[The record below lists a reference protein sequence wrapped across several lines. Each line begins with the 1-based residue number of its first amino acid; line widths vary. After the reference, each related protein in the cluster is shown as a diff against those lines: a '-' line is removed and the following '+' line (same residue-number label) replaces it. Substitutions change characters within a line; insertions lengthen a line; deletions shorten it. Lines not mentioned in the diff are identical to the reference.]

1 MSLINKLFT
10 SRSIIIDMIK
20 KRGFDTGK
28 YENFSIKEIDSMLG
42 GNPTKIS
49 SDLNPLDIYLDNK
62 DKKIMVKFIVN
73 QKLRI
78 NNLTNL
84 VEDMIKKKTTPLA
97 ENDTLIIIT
106 HDKVTNEIFD
116 EFLETIYQK
125 HNIFI
130 QLFWIDTLMVDITKH
145 KLVPNHSIILAD
157 EKEDLLKKYNLI
169 SYSQLPI
176 IMKNDPVA
184 KYHGGKRGDVFK
196 IYRPS
201 ETAGEYITYRYCQ

>member
-10 SRSIIIDMIK
+10 SRSIIINMIK
-20 KRGFDTGK
+20 QRGYDTSK

-42 GNPTKIS
+42 GTPTKIS
-49 SDLNPLDIYLDNK
+49 SDVNPLDIYLENK
-62 DKKIMVKFIVN
+62 NNKIMVKFIVN

-84 VEDMIKKKTTPLA
+84 VEDIITTQLS

-106 HDKVTNEIFD
+106 HDKITNEIFD
-116 EFLETIYQK
+116 EFLETIFQK

-130 QLFWIDTLMVDITKH
+130 QLFWIDTLMVDITQH
-145 KLVPNHSIILAD
+145 KLVPNHSIISNE
-157 EKEDLLKKYNLI
+157 EKEQLLQKYNLI
-169 SYSQLPI
+169 SYNQLPI

-184 KYHGGKRGDVFK
+184 KYYGGKRGDVFK
-196 IYRPS
+196 IIRPS
-201 ETAGEYITYRYCQ
+201 ETAGEYLTYRFCQ

>member
-10 SRSIIIDMIK
+10 SRSIIINMIK
-20 KRGFDTGK
+20 QRGFDTSK

-42 GNPTKIS
+42 GTPAKIS
-49 SDLNPLDIYLDNK
+49 SDVNPLDIYMENK
-62 DKKIMVKFIVN
+62 NNKILIKFIVN

-84 VEDMIKKKTTPLA
+84 VEDIITTQLS

-106 HDKVTNEIFD
+106 HDKITNEIFD
-116 EFLETIYQK
+116 ELLETIYQK

-130 QLFWIDTLMVDITKH
+130 QLFWIETLMVDITQH
-145 KLVPNHSIILAD
+145 KLVPNHSIISNE
-157 EKEDLLKKYNLI
+157 EKEQLLQKYNLV
-169 SYSQLPI
+169 SYNQLPI

-184 KYHGGKRGDVFK
+184 KYYGGKRGDVFK
-196 IYRPS
+196 INRPS
-201 ETAGEYITYRYCQ
+201 ETAGEYITYRFCQ

>member
-10 SRSIIIDMIK
+10 SRSIIINMIK
-20 KRGFDTGK
+20 QRGFNTGK
-28 YENFSIKEIDSMLG
+28 YENYSIKEIDSMLG
-42 GNPTKIS
+42 GTPAKIS
-49 SDLNPLDIYLDNK
+49 SDVNPLDIYLDNK

-84 VEDMIKKKTTPLA
+84 VEDIITTQLA

-106 HDKVTNEIFD
+106 HDKITNEIFD

-130 QLFWIDTLMVDITKH
+130 QIFWIETLMVDITKH
-145 KLVPNHSIILAD
+145 KLVPNHLIIQTE
-157 EKEDLLKKYNLI
+157 EKEALLEKYNLV
-169 SYSQLPI
+169 SFSQLPI

-184 KYHGGKRGDVFK
+184 KYYGGKRGDVFK
-196 IYRPS
+196 INRPS
-201 ETAGEYITYRYCQ
+201 ETAGEYITYRHCQ

>member
-28 YENFSIKEIDSMLG
+28 YENYSIKEIDSMMG
-42 GNPTKIS
+42 GTPTKIS
-49 SDLNPLDIYLDNK
+49 SEVNPLDIYLDNK
-62 DKKIMVKFIVN
+62 DKKIMVKYVVN

-84 VEDMIKKKTTPLA
+84 VEDIITTQLA

-106 HDKVTNEIFD
+106 HDKITNEIFD

-130 QLFWIDTLMVDITKH
+130 QIFWIETLMVDITKH
-145 KLVPNHSIILAD
+145 KLVPNHSIIQTE
-157 EKEDLLKKYNLI
+157 EKEQLLKKYNLV

-184 KYHGGKRGDVFK
+184 KYYGGKRGDVFK
-196 IYRPS
+196 INRPS
-201 ETAGEYITYRYCQ
+201 ETAGEYITYRHCQ

>member
-20 KRGFDTGK
+20 QRGFDASK

-42 GNPTKIS
+42 GTPPKIS
-49 SDLNPLDIYLDNK
+49 SDVNPLDIYLENK
-62 DKKIMVKFIVN
+62 NNKILIKFIVN

-84 VEDMIKKKTTPLA
+84 VEDIITTQLS

-106 HDKVTNEIFD
+106 HDKITNEIFD
-116 EFLETIYQK
+116 EYLETIYQK

-130 QLFWIDTLMVDITKH
+130 QLFWIETLMVNITHH
-145 KLVPNHSIILAD
+145 KLVPNHSIVSNE
-157 EKEDLLKKYNLI
+157 EKEQLLQKYNLV
-169 SYSQLPI
+169 SHSQLPI

-184 KYHGGKRGDVFK
+184 KYYGGKRGDVFK
-196 IYRPS
+196 IIRPS
-201 ETAGEYITYRYCQ
+201 ETAGEYVTYRFCQ

>member
-20 KRGFDTGK
+20 QRGFDTSK
-28 YENFSIKEIDSMLG
+28 YDNFSIKEIDSMLG
-42 GNPTKIS
+42 GTPAKIS
-49 SDLNPLDIYLDNK
+49 SDVNPLDIYLENK
-62 DKKIMVKFIVN
+62 NNKIMIKFIVN

-84 VEDMIKKKTTPLA
+84 VEDIITTQLFT

-106 HDKVTNEIFD
+106 HDKITNEIFD

-130 QLFWIDTLMVDITKH
+130 QLFWIETLMVDITQH
-145 KLVPNHSIILAD
+145 KLVPNHSIVSNE
-157 EKEDLLKKYNLI
+157 EKEQLLQKYNLV

-184 KYHGGKRGDVFK
+184 KYYGGKRGDVFK
-196 IYRPS
+196 INRPS
-201 ETAGEYITYRYCQ
+201 ETAGEYITYRFCQ

>member
-10 SRSIIIDMIK
+10 SRSIIINMIK
-20 KRGFDTGK
+20 QRGYDTSK

-42 GNPTKIS
+42 GTPTKIS
-49 SDLNPLDIYLDNK
+49 SDVNPLDIYLENK
-62 DKKIMVKFIVN
+62 NNKIMVKFIVN

-84 VEDMIKKKTTPLA
+84 VEDIITTQLS

-106 HDKVTNEIFD
+106 QDKITNEIFD
-116 EFLETIYQK
+116 EFLETIFQK

-130 QLFWIDTLMVDITKH
+130 QLFWIETLMVDITQH
-145 KLVPNHSIILAD
+145 KLVPNHSIISNE
-157 EKEDLLKKYNLI
+157 EKEQLLQKYNLV
-169 SYSQLPI
+169 SYNQLPI

-184 KYHGGKRGDVFK
+184 KYYGGKRGDVFK
-196 IYRPS
+196 INRPS
-201 ETAGEYITYRYCQ
+201 ETAGEYVTYRFCQ

>member
-10 SRSIIIDMIK
+10 SRSIIINMIK
-20 KRGFDTGK
+20 QRGYDTSK

-42 GNPTKIS
+42 GTPTKIS
-49 SDLNPLDIYLDNK
+49 SDVNPLDIYLENK
-62 DKKIMVKFIVN
+62 NNKIMVKFIVN

-84 VEDMIKKKTTPLA
+84 VEDIITTQLS

-106 HDKVTNEIFD
+106 HDKITNEIFD
-116 EFLETIYQK
+116 EFLETIFQK

-130 QLFWIDTLMVDITKH
+130 QLFWIETLMVDITQH
-145 KLVPNHSIILAD
+145 KLVPNHSIISNE
-157 EKEDLLKKYNLI
+157 EKEQLLQKYNLV
-169 SYSQLPI
+169 SYNQLPI

-184 KYHGGKRGDVFK
+184 KYYGGKRGDVFK
-196 IYRPS
+196 INRPS
-201 ETAGEYITYRYCQ
+201 ETAGEYVTYRFCQ